1 MRNSSNLCES
11 LIRHQ
16 ALVTLLEVVEQDAG
30 PGNSPKQIALFSIGN
45 LCVYDECKKEFEKL
59 NIRLRIDKIKRTSTD
74 RQIIRYA
81 DRVINKLND

>member
-1 MRNSSNLCES
+1 MLAQA
-11 LIRHQ
+11 IHQ
-16 ALVTLLEVVEQDAG
+16 NRLHYLVLV
-30 PGNSPKQIALFSIGN
+30 I
-45 LCVYDECKKEFEKL
+45 CVFMMSVKKEFEKL